1 MGPFCNLK
9 TKTNPQINTNL
20 YITKNNKI
28 IPIFMIK
35 SIYFHSWTPYKV
47 GAKKKKERISWLVQ
61 KEIQNKIL
69 MFNHLIRFWE
79 IDWAKN
85 FSPFL

>member
-1 MGPFCNLK
+1 
-9 TKTNPQINTNL
+9 
-20 YITKNNKI
+20 
-28 IPIFMIK
+28 MIK

-47 GAKKKKERISWLVQ
+47 GAKKKKKERISWLVQ